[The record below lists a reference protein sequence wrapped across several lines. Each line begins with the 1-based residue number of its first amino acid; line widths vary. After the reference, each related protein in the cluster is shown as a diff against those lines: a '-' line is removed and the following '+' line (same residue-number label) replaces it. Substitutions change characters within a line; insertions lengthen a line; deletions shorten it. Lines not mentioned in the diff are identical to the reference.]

1 MRETLYEKLIS
12 YRDSDYYGFHMPGH
26 KRNSELTGAELPYG
40 IDITEIEGFDDLH
53 HARGILQE
61 AQERAARLYGAEET
75 HYLVN
80 GSTCGI
86 LSAIMG
92 CTRKGDRILMARNCH
107 KSAYHA
113 AFLNELRVEYVY
125 PGYLGEYDLNGEIG
139 AEDVRRILK
148 EDARVTG
155 EECVPEDARVSREIR
170 MSGAMRMSEKRGVA
184 GESLACRGSIRAVVI
199 TSPTYDGVVSDVGAI
214 AEVAHEYGIP
224 LIVDEAHGAHFGFH
238 PCFPQNAN
246 ALGADVVIHSLHKTL
261 PSLTQT
267 ALLHMN
273 GNIVA
278 REEVRRYLHIFQSSS
293 PSYVLMAGMDE
304 CIRLLETKGETLFA
318 EYVEILEGTRHA
330 LRKLRCLRLAEPSEA
345 QFAEKI
351 PRTRSADE
359 VSKMRGGTSSS
370 MQFDRSK
377 IVVSAKGT
385 GKSGKWLYQ
394 QLLERYHLQMEM
406 AAGTYV
412 IAMTSV
418 GDTREGMERLVKALL
433 EIDGQLWQNRSV
445 GKFSEM
451 DVESDLLQ
459 TMEEGFLEEG
469 EPESSR
475 LRVGR
480 AFELPRPEQVYT
492 SAEAVRMER
501 DRRET
506 RPGNQRTR
514 DCRGMDER
522 ETDTSLPWE
531 ACEGRVSAEYAYL
544 YPPGIPLLVPGE
556 RISREILERLEL
568 YRSLDFDIEGLE
580 RAGKIKVCGE
590 P

>member
-26 KRNSELTGAELPYG
+26 KRNPELTGAELPYG

-125 PGYLGEYDLNGEIG
+125 PGYLGEYDLNGEID

-148 EDARVTG
+148 EDARAIR
-155 EECVPEDARVSREIR
+155 EMRVSGS
-170 MSGAMRMSEKRGVA
+170 MQGSEKRGVT
-184 GESLACRGSIRAVVI
+184 GESLARRGRICAVVI

-224 LIVDEAHGAHFGFH
+224 VIVDEAHGAHFGFH
-238 PCFPQNAN
+238 PYFPQNAN

-261 PSLTQT
+261 PALTQT
-267 ALLHMN
+267 ALFHMN
-273 GNIVA
+273 GNIVV

-304 CIRLLETKGETLFA
+304 CIRLLETKGKTLFA
-318 EYVEILEGTRHA
+318 EYVEILEQTRHA

-345 QFAEKI
+345 QFAEEI
-351 PRTRSADE
+351 PCTRSVDE

-394 QLLERYHLQMEM
+394 LLLERYHLQMEM

-433 EIDGQLWQNRSV
+433 EIDGQLWQNRSA

-501 DRRET
+501 DKRET

-514 DCRGMDER
+514 DCRGMDRR

-556 RISREILERLEL
+556 RISCEILERLEL

>member
-26 KRNSELTGAELPYG
+26 KRNPELMGAELPYG

-113 AFLNELRVEYVY
+113 AFLNELRAEYVY
-125 PGYLGEYDLNGEIG
+125 PRYLGEYDLNGEIDV
-139 AEDVRRILK
+139 EDVRRILS
-148 EDARVTG
+148 EDACAVE
-155 EECVPEDARVSREIR
+155 EECVPEEVRVSRERR
-170 MSGAMRMSEKRGVA
+170 MPGEMRMSEECGGMRESQARRG
-184 GESLACRGSIRAVVI
+184 RIRAVVI
-199 TSPTYDGVVSDVGAI
+199 TSPTYDGVVSDVRAI
-214 AEVAHEYGIP
+214 AEVVHAYGIP

-238 PCFPQNAN
+238 EYFPENAN

-304 CIRLLETKGETLFA
+304 CIHLLESEGMALF
-318 EYVEILEGTRHA
+318 ENYVGLLKWTRVE
-330 LRKLRCLRLAEPSEA
+330 LGKMRCLRLVEL
-345 QFAEKI
+345 
-351 PRTRSADE
+351 T
-359 VSKMRGGTSSS
+359 GTW
-370 MQFDRSK
+370 FDFSK
-377 IVVSAKGT
+377 IVISTKGT
-385 GKSGKWLYQ
+385 GKSGKWLYRV
-394 QLLERYHLQMEM
+394 LLERYHLQMEM
-406 AAGTYV
+406 AAGSHV

-418 GDTREGMERLVKALL
+418 GDTKEGLERFVKAML
-433 EIDGQLWQNRSV
+433 EIDGQLWQNRNAKER
-445 GKFSEM
+445 GK
-451 DVESDLLQ
+451 DAN
-459 TMEEGFLEEG
+459 LENIKLVNQEAANG
-469 EPESSR
+469 LEKG
-475 LRVGR
+475 RV
-480 AFELPRPEQVYT
+480 FELPRTEQVYT
-492 SAEAVRMER
+492 SAEAVRMVR
-501 DRRET
+501 DKRRI
-506 RPGNQRTR
+506 RPGNQWPE
-514 DCRGMDER
+514 DCRMMVMRRMD
-522 ETDTSLPWE
+522 TCLPWG

-556 RISREILERLEL
+556 RVSREVIDILERYQALHFE
-568 YRSLDFDIEGLE
+568 IEGLE
-580 RAGKIKVCGE
+580 QEGKIKVL
-590 P
+590 